1 MNSQTRLPVYLRR
14 WLPVSDEQTSQDAK
28 RYRLLRDYLL
38 SNGFVIHE
46 RIGPDDE
53 PFVQDA
59 DFYGETFEDAVDTLA
74 GLRGV
79 R

>member
-1 MNSQTRLPVYLRR
+1 MPVYLRR

-38 SNGFVIHE
+38 GNGFVIHE

-74 GLRGV
+74 GLTGV

>member
-1 MNSQTRLPVYLRR
+1 M
-14 WLPVSDEQTSQDAK
+14 SDEQTSQDAK

-38 SNGFVIHE
+38 GNGFVIHE

-59 DFYGETFEDAVDTLA
+59 DFYGETFEDVTCC
-74 GLRGV
+74 
-79 R
+79 